1 MMGKADAVIFDFD
14 GVIAD
19 TREDV
24 WDSVEYA
31 ANAVGGAMDKE
42 FMEDTCGPARGGT
55 VPAY

>member
-24 WDSVEYA
+24 LSLIHIS
-31 ANAVGGAMDKE
+31 
-42 FMEDTCGPARGGT
+42 ARSR
-55 VPAY
+55 

>member
-31 ANAVGGAMDKE
+31 ANACLLYTSRKQHKGSI
-42 FMEDTCGPARGGT
+42 CG
-55 VPAY
+55 

>member
-24 WDSVEYA
+24 RDCV
-31 ANAVGGAMDKE
+31 D
-42 FMEDTCGPARGGT
+42 CGYDR
-55 VPAY
+55 